1 MKFLKIF
8 LTIIFLNFDSLSS
21 KEFITLQSTTSTR
34 DSGLYEYLL
43 PKFTEKYGFDVRV
56 VAVGTGQALKNAKK
70 CDADVLIVH
79 HKKSEEKF
87 VKDGFGL
94 FRKVFMFNDYVL
106 VGPKNDPAKTKI
118 DNSIKIALKKIV
130 NSKSLFISR
139 GDDSGTY
146 KKELSI
152 WNALGIVPDVKND
165 KWYLSVGQG
174 MGGALNIAVNK
185 NAYIISDRASWISFN
200 NKREHEILV
209 SNEPL
214 LLNYYGVIPVNPIK
228 CSGTKSKLAKIFV
241 DWLISTSTKK
251 LINNFKVNN
260 NQLFFPL

>member
-94 FRKVFMFNDYVL
+94 FRKVFMYMDSKGKKFCRN
-106 VGPKNDPAKTKI
+106 PA
-118 DNSIKIALKKIV
+118 IKH
-130 NSKSLFISR
+130 F
-139 GDDSGTY
+139 
-146 KKELSI
+146 
-152 WNALGIVPDVKND
+152 
-165 KWYLSVGQG
+165 
-174 MGGALNIAVNK
+174 
-185 NAYIISDRASWISFN
+185 
-200 NKREHEILV
+200 
-209 SNEPL
+209 
-214 LLNYYGVIPVNPIK
+214 
-228 CSGTKSKLAKIFV
+228 KLA
-241 DWLISTSTKK
+241 DPGPGCLNT
-251 LINNFKVNN
+251 
-260 NQLFFPL
+260 